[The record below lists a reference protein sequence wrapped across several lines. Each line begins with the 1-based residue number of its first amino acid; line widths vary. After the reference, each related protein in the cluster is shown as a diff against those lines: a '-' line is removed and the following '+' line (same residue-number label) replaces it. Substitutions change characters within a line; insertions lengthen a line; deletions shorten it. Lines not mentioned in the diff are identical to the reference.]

1 MTLKLSANL
10 RQDLGK
16 KSARIREAGKIPAVI
31 YGHKFK
37 NVNLELG
44 YVEFEKILAAAGE
57 STVVDVA
64 IDGQPA
70 VKAIISDVQYEP
82 TKGRIWHV
90 DLHQI
95 NMKEKINAHV
105 ELKFISE
112 SRAVKEENGVVV
124 HNISELE
131 IRCLPADLLHEVIVD
146 ISRLGTLDDVITI
159 KDLNIPANIEVLH
172 HHADDVV
179 ASVAKHREEKIEE
192 PVAAVPAEGEAPAEG
207 AAEGVASEKVE
218 SENKEK

>member
-1 MTLKLSANL
+1 MTLKLTADL

-37 NVNLELG
+37 NVNLEFG
-44 YVEFEKILAAAGE
+44 YNEFEKVLEAAGE

-64 IDGQPA
+64 IPGQEPI
-70 VKAIISDVQYEP
+70 KAIIAEVQYEP
-82 TKGRIWHV
+82 VKGRIWHV

-95 NMKEKINAHV
+95 NMEEKINAHV
-105 ELKFISE
+105 ALKFVGE

-131 IRCLPADLLHEVIVD
+131 IRCLPADLLHEIMVD
-146 ISRLGTLDDVITI
+146 VSRLNTLDDIITI

-179 ASVAKHREEKIEE
+179 VSVAKHTEEEIEE
-192 PVAAVPAEGEAPAEG
+192 PVATAPVEGEAPATG
-207 AAEGVASEKVE
+207 VAEGTASEKAE